1 MLAVNQNT
9 GEKRMIK
16 YILLLVLCAFPVYNL
31 NAEGTSATA
40 STPNNPASANQDS
53 DFSIDEGGGEEG
65 GLQQNEAGSKKAKTK
80 EVKDSA
86 NGAMNDTAN
95 EVFNLL
101 EDMTSKTIEHK
112 KAKIIAL
119 NKITAKS
126 QEMILNVGEAKYF
139 GNIEI
144 KLQKC
149 LKIPNPYKPD
159 NKILLTVIENKTDE
173 DPTVIFQGW
182 MMSSNISISTFEHP
196 VYEIFAKDCL

>member
-1 MLAVNQNT
+1 
-9 GEKRMIK
+9 MIK
-16 YILLLVLCAFPVYNL
+16 YILLLVFCVFPAYNL
-31 NAEGTSATA
+31 NAEETGATA
-40 STPNNPASANQDS
+40 GAAQESEFN
-53 DFSIDEGGGEEG
+53 IGEEETEEENP
-65 GLQQNEAGSKKAKTK
+65 QNEMGNKGAKSKETK
-80 EVKDSA
+80 GPT
-86 NGAMNDTAN
+86 NGVLNDTAN

-101 EDMTSKTIEHK
+101 EDMTSKTIEHRR
-112 KAKIIAL
+112 AKIIAL

-126 QEMILNVGEAKYF
+126 QEMILNIGEAKYF

-159 NKILLTVIENKTDE
+159 NKILLTITENKTDE
-173 DPTVIFQGW
+173 DPALIFQGW